1 VRVLQQEIGQYTQV
15 SRVCCG
21 TDRPCCLCNGYQPDH
36 CLVVGW
42 LALRLS
48 ACEFGSAVA
57 GLHFV
62 ITGFQRGYKEGGCE
76 MSPLLEANESL

>member
-1 VRVLQQEIGQYTQV
+1 
-15 SRVCCG
+15 
-21 TDRPCCLCNGYQPDH
+21 
-36 CLVVGW
+36 VGW

-62 ITGFQRGYKEGGCE
+62 MRSERTAVCY
-76 MSPLLEANESL
+76 A